1 MKKEVKFSLVYRDM
15 WQSSGKYV
23 PRKDQLAKVAPVIID
38 MGCFDRVETNG
49 GASEQVNLLYGE
61 NPNLAVRTF
70 CKPFNE
76 AGIQTHMLDRGLNA
90 LRMNPVPADVRQLM
104 YKVKH
109 AQGTNIT
116 RIFCG
121 LNDPRNIIPSIKWA
135 KEAGMTAQATMCI
148 TYSKVHTAEYYI
160 NLAEQLIEGGAQ
172 EICLK
177 DMAGIGRPAMLGTIV
192 AAIKEKHP
200 DIIVQYHGHTGPGF
214 SVASMLEVA
223 KSGGDVLDVAMEPLS
238 WGKVHP
244 DVITIQAMLRDAG
257 FLVKDINMKAY
268 MEARSLTQSFI
279 DDFLGYWIDPKNAL
293 MSSLLVGCGLPGGMM
308 GSLMADLKGMHAA
321 INTNLRKK
329 GEHELSEDE
338 LLVELFDEVQ
348 RIWPMLGTPC
358 LVTPFSQYVKNAAL
372 MNIYSRSMGE
382 KDFSRMDPA
391 MWGMILGK
399 SGKLPGELA
408 PEIIELAKEK
418 GYEFYTDD
426 PQKLYPDVLPQYIK
440 EMEELGWDRGQDDE
454 ELFEFAMHD
463 KQYREYKSGQAKEQF
478 NKDLLER
485 MEKAARG
492 GQQVTF
498 ISAADKRAILH
509 PSAEP
514 LEAPMNGRLLWEIN
528 TGEGSGKPAHGKLY
542 TKGEQVCV
550 LQTQHGM
557 EVVTAFENSRIV
569 AIDKEQGEMVAKGQ
583 TICWMEKVDL
593 VEEAKIAAQNAVET
607 AKQTAKEVARAAKQA
622 LAGAAQQIEP
632 KVSKW
637 KDSMNAKNSV
647 KRNNQ

>member
-1 MKKEVKFSLVYRDM
+1 
-15 WQSSGKYV
+15 
-23 PRKDQLAKVAPVIID
+23 

-76 AGIQTHMLDRGLNA
+76 AGIKTHMLDRGLNA

-135 KEAGMTAQATMCI
+135 KAAGMTAQATMCI
-148 TYSKVHTAEYYI
+148 TYSKVHTREYYI
-160 NLAEQLIEGGAQ
+160 NLAEQLIEGGAE

-177 DMAGIGRPAMLGTIV
+177 DMAGVGRPAMLGDIV
-192 AAIKEKHP
+192 RAIKEKHP
-200 DIIVQYHGHTGPGF
+200 HIIIQYHGHTGPGF

-223 KSGGDVLDVAMEPLS
+223 KAGGDVLDVAMEPLS

-293 MSSLLVGCGLPGGMM
+293 MTSLLVGCGLPGGMM
-308 GSLMADLKGMHAA
+308 GSLMADLKGIHAA
-321 INTNLRKK
+321 INANLKKK
-329 GEHELSEDE
+329 GEPELSEDE
-338 LLVELFDEVQ
+338 LLVQLFDEVQ

-372 MNIYSRSMGE
+372 MNLFSRSMGE
-382 KDFSRMDPA
+382 KDFTRMDPA

-426 PQKLYPDVLPQYIK
+426 PQKLYPDVLPHYIE
-440 EMEELGWDRGQDDE
+440 EMEKLGWDRGQDDE

-463 KQYREYKSGQAKEQF
+463 KQYREYKSGLAKEQF

-485 MEKAARG
+485 MEKAAKG

-509 PSAEP
+509 PNSEPVEATQAGTVLWELDFNEASHAPAFGKLFGKGTPVCWLQTTHGIEP
-514 LEAPMNGRLLWEIN
+514 LYATEDARVVAVDKQQGD
-528 TGEGSGKPAHGKLY
+528 KV
-542 TKGEQVCV
+542 TKGDAVCW
-550 LQTQHGM
+550 LEHADLIKEIT
-557 EVVTAFENSRIV
+557 ESATK
-569 AIDKEQGEMVAKGQ
+569 AIKKG
-583 TICWMEKVDL
+583 
-593 VEEAKIAAQNAVET
+593 
-607 AKQTAKEVARAAKQA
+607 RAARKVIA
-622 LAGAAQQIEP
+622 P
-632 KVSKW
+632 KKSAW
-637 KDSMNAKNSV
+637 KDSSNVIKAETK
-647 KRNNQ
+647 KK

>member
-1 MKKEVKFSLVYRDM
+1 MKKEIQFSLVYRDM

-23 PRKDQLAKVAPVIID
+23 PRKDQLAKIAPVIID

-70 CKPFNE
+70 CTPFNE
-76 AGIQTHMLDRGLNA
+76 AGIKTHMLDRGLNA

-109 AQGTNIT
+109 AQGTDIT
-116 RIFCG
+116 RIFCR
-121 LNDPRNIIPSIKWA
+121 LNDPRNIIPSIRWA

-200 DIIVQYHGHTGPGF
+200 DIIIQYHGHTGPGF

-223 KSGGDVLDVAMEPLS
+223 KAGGDVLDVAMEPLS

-321 INTNLRKK
+321 INANLRKK
-329 GEHELSEDE
+329 GEKELNEDE
-338 LLVELFDEVQ
+338 LLVELFNEVQ

-372 MNIYSRSMGE
+372 MNLFSRSMGE
-382 KDFSRMDPA
+382 KDFTRMDPA

-399 SGKLPGELA
+399 SGKLPGTLA

-426 PQKLYPDVLPQYIK
+426 PQKLYPDVLPKYIK

-463 KQYREYKSGQAKEQF
+463 KQYREYKSGLAKEQF

-485 MEKAARG
+485 MEKAAAG
-492 GQQVTF
+492 GKQITF
-498 ISAADKRAILH
+498 LSAADKRAILH
-509 PSAEP
+509 PNAEP
-514 LEAPMNGRLLWEIN
+514 LEAPVSGRLLWEIN
-528 TGEGSGKPAHGKLY
+528 TDEGSGKPVHGKLFL
-542 TKGEQVCV
+542 KGEQVCM

-557 EVVTAFENSRIV
+557 EVLTAFENSRIV
-569 AIDKEQGEMVAKGQ
+569 AVEKEQGEMVAKGQ
-583 TICWMEKVDL
+583 TVCWMEKVDM
-593 VEEAKIAAQNAVET
+593 VEEAKIAANAALDA
-607 AKQTAKEVARAAKQA
+607 AKQTVKDVAKAAKEA
-622 LAGAAQQIEP
+622 LADKAKQIEP
-632 KVSKW
+632 KGSKW
-637 KDSMNAKNSV
+637 KDAMNAKLT
-647 KRNNQ
+647 KK

>member
-1 MKKEVKFSLVYRDM
+1 MAKKEVQFSLVYRDM
-15 WQSSGKYV
+15 WQSSGRYV

-76 AGIQTHMLDRGLNA
+76 AGIKTHMLDRGLNA

-135 KEAGMTAQATMCI
+135 KAAGMTAQATMCI
-148 TYSKVHTAEYYI
+148 TYSKVHTREYYI
-160 NLAEQLIEGGAQ
+160 NLAEQLIEAGAE

-177 DMAGIGRPAMLGTIV
+177 DMAGVGRPAMLGDIV
-192 AAIKEKHP
+192 RAIKEKHP
-200 DIIVQYHGHTGPGF
+200 HIIIQYHGHSGPGF

-223 KSGGDVLDVAMEPLS
+223 KAGGDVLDVAMEPLS

-293 MSSLLVGCGLPGGMM
+293 MTSLLVGCGLPGGMM
-308 GSLMADLKGMHAA
+308 GSLMADLKGIHAA
-321 INTNLRKK
+321 INANLKKK
-329 GEHELSEDE
+329 GEPELSEDE
-338 LLVELFDEVQ
+338 LLVQLFDEVQ

-372 MNIYSRSMGE
+372 MNLFSRSMGE
-382 KDFSRMDPA
+382 KDFTRMDPA

-426 PQKLYPDVLPQYIK
+426 PQKLYPDVLPHYIE
-440 EMEELGWDRGQDDE
+440 EMEKLGWDRGQDDE
-454 ELFEFAMHD
+454 ELFEFAMHE
-463 KQYREYKSGQAKEQF
+463 KQYREYKSGLAKEEF

-485 MEKAARG
+485 MEKAAKG

-509 PSAEP
+509 PSSEP
-514 LEAPMNGRLLWEIN
+514 VEATQAGTVLWELDYN
-528 TGEGSGKPAHGKLY
+528 EDSHAPAFGKLY
-542 TKGEQVCV
+542 RQGDLVCY
-550 LQTQHGM
+550 LQTQHGI
-557 EVVTAFENSRIV
+557 EPLTASQDSRLV
-569 AIDKEQGEMVAKGQ
+569 AIDKQQGDKAVKGDA
-583 TICWMEKVDL
+583 ICWLEKADIPA
-593 VEEAKIAAQNAVET
+593 EPNAKAAKAAQPKAADNKPA
-607 AKQTAKEVARAAKQA
+607 AAKKSA
-622 LAGAAQQIEP
+622 
-632 KVSKW
+632 W
-637 KDSMNAKNSV
+637 KDSMNVIKAEK
-647 KRNNQ
+647 K

>member
-1 MKKEVKFSLVYRDM
+1 MAKKEVQFSLVYRDM
-15 WQSSGKYV
+15 WQSSGRYV

-76 AGIQTHMLDRGLNA
+76 AGIKTHMLDRGLNA

-135 KEAGMTAQATMCI
+135 KAAGMTAQATMCI
-148 TYSKVHTAEYYI
+148 TYSKVHTREYYI
-160 NLAEQLIEGGAQ
+160 NLAEQLIEAGAE

-177 DMAGIGRPAMLGTIV
+177 DMAGVGRPAMLGDIV
-192 AAIKEKHP
+192 RAIKEKHP
-200 DIIVQYHGHTGPGF
+200 HIIIQYHGHTGPGF

-223 KSGGDVLDVAMEPLS
+223 KAGGDVLDVAMEPLS

-293 MSSLLVGCGLPGGMM
+293 MTSLLVGCGLPGGMM
-308 GSLMADLKGMHAA
+308 GSLMADLKGIHAA
-321 INTNLRKK
+321 INANLKKK
-329 GEHELSEDE
+329 GEPELSEDE
-338 LLVELFDEVQ
+338 LLVQLFDEVQ

-372 MNIYSRSMGE
+372 MNLFSRSMGE
-382 KDFSRMDPA
+382 KDFTRMDPA

-426 PQKLYPDVLPQYIK
+426 PQKLYPDVLPHYIE
-440 EMEELGWDRGQDDE
+440 EMEKLGWDRGQDDE
-454 ELFEFAMHD
+454 ELFEFAMHE
-463 KQYREYKSGQAKEQF
+463 KQYREYKSGLAKEQF

-485 MEKAARG
+485 MEKAAKG

-509 PSAEP
+509 PSSEP
-514 LEAPMNGRLLWEIN
+514 VEATQAGTVLWELDYN
-528 TGEGSGKPAHGKLY
+528 EDSHAPAFGKLY
-542 TKGEQVCV
+542 RQGDLVCY
-550 LQTQHGM
+550 LQTQHGI
-557 EVVTAFENSRIV
+557 EPLTASQDSRLV
-569 AIDKEQGEMVAKGQ
+569 AIDKQQGDKAVKGDA
-583 TICWMEKVDL
+583 ICWLEKADIPA
-593 VEEAKIAAQNAVET
+593 EPKAKAAKT
-607 AKQTAKEVARAAKQA
+607 AKPKAADKKPAAAKKSA
-622 LAGAAQQIEP
+622 
-632 KVSKW
+632 W
-637 KDSMNAKNSV
+637 KDSMNVIKAEK
-647 KRNNQ
+647 K

>member
-1 MKKEVKFSLVYRDM
+1 MAKKEVQFSLVYRDM
-15 WQSSGKYV
+15 WQSSGRYV

-61 NPNLAVRTF
+61 NPNQAVRTF

-76 AGIQTHMLDRGLNA
+76 AGIKTHMLDRGLNA

-135 KEAGMTAQATMCI
+135 KAAGMTAQATMCI
-148 TYSKVHTAEYYI
+148 TYSKVHTREYYI
-160 NLAEQLIEGGAQ
+160 NLAEQLIEAGAE

-177 DMAGIGRPAMLGTIV
+177 DMAGVGRPAMLGDIV
-192 AAIKEKHP
+192 RAIKEKHP
-200 DIIVQYHGHTGPGF
+200 HIIIQYHGHTGPGF

-223 KSGGDVLDVAMEPLS
+223 KAGGDVLDVAMEPLS

-293 MSSLLVGCGLPGGMM
+293 MTSLLVGCGLPGGMM
-308 GSLMADLKGMHAA
+308 GSLMADLKGIHAA
-321 INTNLRKK
+321 INANLRKK
-329 GEHELSEDE
+329 GEPELSEDE
-338 LLVELFDEVQ
+338 LLVQLFDEVQ

-372 MNIYSRSMGE
+372 MNLFSRSMGE

-418 GYEFYTDD
+418 GFEFYTDD

-463 KQYREYKSGQAKEQF
+463 KQYREYKSGLAKEQF

-485 MEKAARG
+485 MEKAAKG

-509 PSAEP
+509 PSSEPVEATQAGSVLWELDYNEDSHAPAFGTLFKQGDVVCYLQTAHGIEP
-514 LEAPMNGRLLWEIN
+514 L
-528 TGEGSGKPAHGKLY
+528 
-542 TKGEQVCV
+542 
-550 LQTQHGM
+550 
-557 EVVTAFENSRIV
+557 TAFENARLV
-569 AIDKEQGEMVAKGQ
+569 AVDRQQGDKVTKGDA
-583 TICWMEKVDL
+583 ICWLEKA
-593 VEEAKIAAQNAVET
+593 EIPAEPK
-607 AKQTAKEVARAAKQA
+607 KAAKPK
-622 LAGAAQQIEP
+622 AAKADTKPATP
-632 KVSKW
+632 KKSAW
-637 KDSMNAKNSV
+637 KDSMNVIKAEK
-647 KRNNQ
+647 K

>member
-1 MKKEVKFSLVYRDM
+1 MAKKEVQFSLVYRDM
-15 WQSSGKYV
+15 WQSSGRYV

-76 AGIQTHMLDRGLNA
+76 AGIKTHMLDRGLNA

-135 KEAGMTAQATMCI
+135 KAAGMTAQATMCI
-148 TYSKVHTAEYYI
+148 TYSKVHTREYYI
-160 NLAEQLIEGGAQ
+160 NLAEQLIEAGAE

-177 DMAGIGRPAMLGTIV
+177 DMAGVGRPAMLGDIV
-192 AAIKEKHP
+192 RAIKEKHP
-200 DIIVQYHGHTGPGF
+200 HIIIQYHGHSGPGF

-223 KSGGDVLDVAMEPLS
+223 KAGGDVLDVAMEPLS

-293 MSSLLVGCGLPGGMM
+293 MTSLLVGCGLPGGMM
-308 GSLMADLKGMHAA
+308 GSLMADLKGIHAA
-321 INTNLRKK
+321 INANLKKK
-329 GEHELSEDE
+329 GEPELSEDE
-338 LLVELFDEVQ
+338 LLVQLFDEVQ
-348 RIWPMLGTPC
+348 RIWPMRGTPC

-372 MNIYSRSMGE
+372 MNLFSRSMGE
-382 KDFSRMDPA
+382 KDFTRMDPA

-426 PQKLYPDVLPQYIK
+426 PQKLYPDVLPHYIE
-440 EMEELGWDRGQDDE
+440 EMEKLGWDRGQDDE
-454 ELFEFAMHD
+454 ELFEFAMHE
-463 KQYREYKSGQAKEQF
+463 KQYREYKSGLAKEQF

-485 MEKAARG
+485 MEKAAKG

-509 PSAEP
+509 PSSEP
-514 LEAPMNGRLLWEIN
+514 VEATQAGTVLWELDYN
-528 TGEGSGKPAHGKLY
+528 EDSHAPAFGKLY
-542 TKGEQVCV
+542 RQGDLVCY
-550 LQTQHGM
+550 LQTQHGI
-557 EVVTAFENSRIV
+557 EPLTASQDSRLV
-569 AIDKEQGEMVAKGQ
+569 AIDKQQGDKAVKGDA
-583 TICWMEKVDL
+583 ICWLEKADIPA
-593 VEEAKIAAQNAVET
+593 EPNAKAAQPKAADNKPA
-607 AKQTAKEVARAAKQA
+607 AAKKSA
-622 LAGAAQQIEP
+622 
-632 KVSKW
+632 W
-637 KDSMNAKNSV
+637 KDSMNVIKAEK
-647 KRNNQ
+647 K

>member
-1 MKKEVKFSLVYRDM
+1 MAKKEVQFSLVYRDM
-15 WQSSGKYV
+15 WQSSGRYV

-61 NPNLAVRTF
+61 NPNQAVRTF

-76 AGIQTHMLDRGLNA
+76 AGIKTHMLDRGLNA

-135 KEAGMTAQATMCI
+135 KAAGMTAQATMCI
-148 TYSKVHTAEYYI
+148 TYSKVHTREYYI
-160 NLAEQLIEGGAQ
+160 NLAEQLIEAGAE

-177 DMAGIGRPAMLGTIV
+177 DMAGVGRPAMLGDIV
-192 AAIKEKHP
+192 RAIKEKHP
-200 DIIVQYHGHTGPGF
+200 HIIIQYHGHSGPGF

-223 KSGGDVLDVAMEPLS
+223 KAGGDVLDVAMEPLS

-293 MSSLLVGCGLPGGMM
+293 MTSLLVGCGLPGGMM
-308 GSLMADLKGMHAA
+308 GSLMADLKGIHAA
-321 INTNLRKK
+321 INANLKKK
-329 GEHELSEDE
+329 GEPELSEDE
-338 LLVELFDEVQ
+338 LLVQLFDEVQ

-372 MNIYSRSMGE
+372 MNLFSRSMGE
-382 KDFSRMDPA
+382 KDFTRMDPA

-426 PQKLYPDVLPQYIK
+426 PQKLYPDVLPHYIE
-440 EMEELGWDRGQDDE
+440 EMEKLGWDRGQDDE
-454 ELFEFAMHD
+454 ELFEFAMHE
-463 KQYREYKSGQAKEQF
+463 KQYREYKSGLAKEQF

-485 MEKAARG
+485 MEKAAKG

-509 PSAEP
+509 PSSEP
-514 LEAPMNGRLLWEIN
+514 VEATQAGTVLWELDYN
-528 TGEGSGKPAHGKLY
+528 EDSHAPAFGKLY
-542 TKGEQVCV
+542 RQGDLVCY
-550 LQTQHGM
+550 LQTQHGI
-557 EVVTAFENSRIV
+557 EPLTASQDSRLV
-569 AIDKEQGEMVAKGQ
+569 AIDKQQGDKVVKGDA
-583 TICWMEKVDL
+583 ICWLEKADIPA
-593 VEEAKIAAQNAVET
+593 EPNAK
-607 AKQTAKEVARAAKQA
+607 AAKA
-622 LAGAAQQIEP
+622 DNTDKPKAADNKP
-632 KVSKW
+632 AAAKKSAW
-637 KDSMNAKNSV
+637 KDSMNVIKAEK
-647 KRNNQ
+647 K

>member
-1 MKKEVKFSLVYRDM
+1 MAKKEIQFSLVYRDM
-15 WQSSGKYV
+15 WQSSGRYV
-23 PRKDQLAKVAPVIID
+23 PRRDQLAKVAPVIID

-76 AGIQTHMLDRGLNA
+76 AGIKTHMLDRGLNA

-135 KEAGMTAQATMCI
+135 KAAGMTAQATMCI
-148 TYSKVHTAEYYI
+148 TYSKVHTREYYI
-160 NLAEQLIEGGAQ
+160 NLAEQLIEAGAE

-177 DMAGIGRPAMLGTIV
+177 DMAGVGRPAMLGDIV
-192 AAIKEKHP
+192 RAIKEKHP
-200 DIIVQYHGHTGPGF
+200 HIIIQYHGHTGPGF

-223 KSGGDVLDVAMEPLS
+223 KAGGDVLDVAMEPLS

-293 MSSLLVGCGLPGGMM
+293 MTSLLVGCGLPGGMM

-321 INTNLRKK
+321 INANLKKK

-338 LLVELFDEVQ
+338 LLVQLFDEVQ

-372 MNIYSRSMGE
+372 MNLFSRSMGE
-382 KDFSRMDPA
+382 KDFTRMDPA

-408 PEIIELAKEK
+408 PEIVELAKEK

-426 PQKLYPDVLPQYIK
+426 PQKLYPDVLPHYIE
-440 EMEELGWDRGQDDE
+440 EMEKLGWDRGQDDE
-454 ELFEFAMHD
+454 ELFEFAMHE
-463 KQYREYKSGQAKEQF
+463 KQYREYKSGLAKEQF

-485 MEKAARG
+485 MEKAAKG

-509 PSAEP
+509 PNSEP
-514 LEAPMNGRLLWEIN
+514 VEAPQAGTVLWELDYN
-528 TGEGSGKPAHGKLY
+528 EDSHAPAFGKLFRQGDLVGY
-542 TKGEQVCV
+542 
-550 LQTQHGM
+550 LQTQHGI
-557 EVVTAFENSRIV
+557 EPLTASFDSRLV
-569 AIDKEQGEMVAKGQ
+569 AIDKQQGEKVVKGDA
-583 TICWMEKVDL
+583 ICWLEKAEIPAEPKATV
-593 VEEAKIAAQNAVET
+593 KP
-607 AKQTAKEVARAAKQA
+607 KESKADKKPAAAKKSA
-622 LAGAAQQIEP
+622 
-632 KVSKW
+632 W
-637 KDSMNAKNSV
+637 KDSMNVIKAEK
-647 KRNNQ
+647 K

>member
-1 MKKEVKFSLVYRDM
+1 MAKKEVQFSLVYRDM
-15 WQSSGKYV
+15 WQSSGRYV

-61 NPNLAVRTF
+61 NPNQAVRTF

-76 AGIQTHMLDRGLNA
+76 AGIKTHMLDRGLNA

-135 KEAGMTAQATMCI
+135 KAAGMTAQATMCI
-148 TYSKVHTAEYYI
+148 TYSKVHTREYYI
-160 NLAEQLIEGGAQ
+160 NLAEQLIEAGAE

-177 DMAGIGRPAMLGTIV
+177 DMAGVGRPAMLGDIV
-192 AAIKEKHP
+192 RAIKEKHP
-200 DIIVQYHGHTGPGF
+200 HIIIQYHGHSGPGF

-223 KSGGDVLDVAMEPLS
+223 KAGGDVLDVAMEPLS

-293 MSSLLVGCGLPGGMM
+293 MTSLLVGCGLPGGMM
-308 GSLMADLKGMHAA
+308 GSLMADLKGIHAA
-321 INTNLRKK
+321 INANLKKK
-329 GEHELSEDE
+329 GEPELSEDE
-338 LLVELFDEVQ
+338 LLVQLFDEVQ

-372 MNIYSRSMGE
+372 MNLFSRSMGE
-382 KDFSRMDPA
+382 KDFTRMDPA

-426 PQKLYPDVLPQYIK
+426 PQKLYPDVLPHYIE
-440 EMEELGWDRGQDDE
+440 EMEKLGWDRGQDDE
-454 ELFEFAMHD
+454 ELFEFAMHE
-463 KQYREYKSGQAKEQF
+463 KQYREYKSGLAKEQF

-485 MEKAARG
+485 MEKAAKG

-509 PSAEP
+509 PSSEP
-514 LEAPMNGRLLWEIN
+514 VEATQAGTVLWELDYN
-528 TGEGSGKPAHGKLY
+528 EDSHAPAFGKLY
-542 TKGEQVCV
+542 RQGDLVCY
-550 LQTQHGM
+550 LQTQHGI
-557 EVVTAFENSRIV
+557 EPLTASQDSRLV
-569 AIDKEQGEMVAKGQ
+569 AIDKQQGDKAVKGDA
-583 TICWMEKVDL
+583 ICWLEKADIPA
-593 VEEAKIAAQNAVET
+593 EPNAKAAKAAQPKAADNKPA
-607 AKQTAKEVARAAKQA
+607 AAKKSA
-622 LAGAAQQIEP
+622 
-632 KVSKW
+632 W
-637 KDSMNAKNSV
+637 KDSMNVIKAEK
-647 KRNNQ
+647 K

>member
-1 MKKEVKFSLVYRDM
+1 
-15 WQSSGKYV
+15 
-23 PRKDQLAKVAPVIID
+23 
-38 MGCFDRVETNG
+38 
-49 GASEQVNLLYGE
+49 
-61 NPNLAVRTF
+61 
-70 CKPFNE
+70 
-76 AGIQTHMLDRGLNA
+76 
-90 LRMNPVPADVRQLM
+90 
-104 YKVKH
+104 
-109 AQGTNIT
+109 
-116 RIFCG
+116 
-121 LNDPRNIIPSIKWA
+121 
-135 KEAGMTAQATMCI
+135 MCI

-200 DIIVQYHGHTGPGF
+200 DIIIQYHGHTGPGF

-223 KSGGDVLDVAMEPLS
+223 KAGGDVLDVAMEPLS

-321 INTNLRKK
+321 INANLRKK
-329 GEHELSEDE
+329 GEKELNEDE
-338 LLVELFDEVQ
+338 LLVELFNEVQ

-372 MNIYSRSMGE
+372 MNLFSRSMGE
-382 KDFSRMDPA
+382 KDFTRMDPA

-399 SGKLPGELA
+399 SGKLPGTLA

-426 PQKLYPDVLPQYIK
+426 PQKLYPDVLPKYIK

-463 KQYREYKSGQAKEQF
+463 KQYREYKSGLAKEQF

-485 MEKAARG
+485 MEKAAAG
-492 GQQVTF
+492 GKQITF
-498 ISAADKRAILH
+498 LSAADKRAILH
-509 PSAEP
+509 PNAEP
-514 LEAPMNGRLLWEIN
+514 LEAPVSGRLLWEIN
-528 TGEGSGKPAHGKLY
+528 TDEGSAKPVHGKLFL
-542 TKGEQVCV
+542 KGEQVCM

-557 EVVTAFENSRIV
+557 EVLTAFENSRIV
-569 AIDKEQGEMVAKGQ
+569 AVEKEQGEMVAKGQ
-583 TICWMEKVDL
+583 TVCWMEKVDM
-593 VEEAKIAAQNAVET
+593 VEEAKIAANAALDA
-607 AKQTAKEVARAAKQA
+607 AKQTVKDVARAAKEA
-622 LAGAAQQIEP
+622 LADKAKQIEP
-632 KVSKW
+632 KGSKW
-637 KDSMNAKNSV
+637 KDAMNAKLT
-647 KRNNQ
+647 KK